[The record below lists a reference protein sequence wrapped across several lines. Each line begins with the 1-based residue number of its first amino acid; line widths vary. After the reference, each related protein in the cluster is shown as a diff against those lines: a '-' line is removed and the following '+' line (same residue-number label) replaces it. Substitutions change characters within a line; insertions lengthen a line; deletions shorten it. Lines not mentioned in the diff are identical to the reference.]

1 LKRYPLPWISNFT
14 RNKEDLKMGKKRSA
28 RLQDSAQV
36 KGRTTKA
43 DELNC
48 ERMQIKVELE
58 ELMREYARL
67 TGFTHV
73 KNRPHR
79 VGDAPNDWK
88 K

>member
-1 LKRYPLPWISNFT
+1 
-14 RNKEDLKMGKKRSA
+14 MKKRSA
-28 RLQDSAQV
+28 KLKDSAQI
-36 KGRTTKA
+36 KGRTTKS

-48 ERMQIKVELE
+48 DRMQIKVELE

-73 KNRPHR
+73 KNREYKI
-79 VGDAPNDWK
+79 GSAPNDWK

>member
-1 LKRYPLPWISNFT
+1 
-14 RNKEDLKMGKKRSA
+14 MKKRSA

-36 KGRTTKA
+36 KVRTTKS

-48 ERMQIKVELE
+48 ERMQIKTELE
-58 ELMREYARL
+58 QLMREYARL

-73 KNRPHR
+73 KNREYR

>member
-1 LKRYPLPWISNFT
+1 
-14 RNKEDLKMGKKRSA
+14 MKKRTA

-48 ERMQIKVELE
+48 ERMQIKTELE
-58 ELMREYARL
+58 GLMREYARL

-73 KNRPHR
+73 KNREYR
-79 VGDAPNDWK
+79 VGEAPNDWK

>member
-1 LKRYPLPWISNFT
+1 MKK
-14 RNKEDLKMGKKRSA
+14 NKSA

-48 ERMQIKVELE
+48 QRMQIKTELE

-73 KNRPHR
+73 KNRPHK
-79 VGDAPNDWK
+79 VGDAPNDWRK
-88 K
+88 